1 MDTGSE
7 FAYMMAKL
15 GADLFKDSSSL
26 LKEVVL
32 LLYQNKSEREKF
44 LLASGNFEKLALR
57 AKEFSAT
64 AMKLDDIEL
73 FKKLSKNTKLEFIV
87 MPSSVEGSM
96 EANIIYNKEQD
107 EILNDILLN
116 IQKDKLEKIANGKAD
131 NIQETDEIS
140 NDSES
145 KGINAS
151 LEEIRFEKAKEMADG
166 LMNSGKETGNNIKP
180 KVKEMER

>member
-15 GADLFKDSSSL
+15 GADLFKDASSL

-32 LLYQNKSEREKF
+32 LLYQNKSEREKH
-44 LLASGNFEKLALR
+44 LIASGNFEKLALR
-57 AKEFSAT
+57 AKEYSAT
-64 AMKLDDIEL
+64 ALKLDDIEL
-73 FKKLSKNTKLEFIV
+73 FKKLSRNTKLEFIV
-87 MPSSVEGSM
+87 MPSSVEGSID
-96 EANIIYNKEQD
+96 ANIIYNKEQD

-116 IQKDKLEKIANGKAD
+116 IQKDKFEKIADERDGNM
-131 NIQETDEIS
+131 QETDEIS
-140 NDSES
+140 DKNES

-151 LEEIRFEKAKEMADG
+151 LEEIRAEKAKEMAEG
-166 LMNSGKETGNNIKP
+166 LMNAGKEPGDNIKP

>member
-1 MDTGSE
+1 
-7 FAYMMAKL
+7 
-15 GADLFKDSSSL
+15 
-26 LKEVVL
+26 
-32 LLYQNKSEREKF
+32 
-44 LLASGNFEKLALR
+44 
-57 AKEFSAT
+57 
-64 AMKLDDIEL
+64 
-73 FKKLSKNTKLEFIV
+73 
-87 MPSSVEGSM
+87 M